1 MDDVVILAGG
11 RCSAEMRA
19 LTGCEFRADIPLLN
33 GETCLDRTRRVLSRF
48 GEPLV
53 IGGRVGSAPRQ
64 APGGDSF
71 VESFATA
78 NSLVRGRRYLLV
90 TVDLPLLTES
100 AVNDFV
106 ARCDPEI
113 ALSYPIVP
121 AAECEAQLPGMK
133 RTTLKLREGH
143 FTGGNLAMIDAPAVK
158 EATAI
163 LQRAYSARK
172 SPVALAGIVGVD
184 TLFRVLL
191 SKVLPMTLSVSYL
204 EQRVGKMLRIPV
216 KAVVTHAAEIGA
228 DLDSADQYQVFLR
241 ALENREG
248 SEN

>member
-1 MDDVVILAGG
+1 VVILAGG
-11 RCSAEMRA
+11 RCSEEMKA
-19 LTGCEFRADIPLLN
+19 LTECDFRADIPLLN
-33 GETCLDRTRRVLSRF
+33 GETCLDRTRRVLSKF

-53 IGGRVGSAPRQ
+53 IGGREGCAPRQ
-64 APGGDSF
+64 APGGESF
-71 VESFATA
+71 VESFAAA
-78 NSLVRGRRYLLV
+78 NALVRGRRYLLV

-100 AVNDFV
+100 AVSDFV
-106 ARCDPEI
+106 SRCDPDI

-143 FTGGNLAMIDAPAVK
+143 FTGGNIAMIDAPAVQ

-163 LQRAYSARK
+163 LQRAYAARK
-172 SPVALAGIVGVD
+172 SPVALAGIVGLD

-191 SKVLPMTLSVSYL
+191 SKLVPMTLSVAYL
-204 EQRVGKMLRIPV
+204 EKRVGKMLTIPV
-216 KAVVTHAAEIGA
+216 RAVVTHSAEIGA

-241 ALENREG
+241 ALEKREG